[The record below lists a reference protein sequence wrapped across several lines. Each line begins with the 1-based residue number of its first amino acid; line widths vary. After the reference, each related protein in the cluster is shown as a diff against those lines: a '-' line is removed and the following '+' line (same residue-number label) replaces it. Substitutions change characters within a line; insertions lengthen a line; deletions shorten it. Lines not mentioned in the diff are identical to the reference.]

1 MPLSRLLLQ
10 RLACY
15 YSALFNQF
23 DEIKVILLQGTE
35 LQKFVIDKL
44 EDSKAQDIVSID
56 VRGKSS
62 ITDCMVICTGTSTRH
77 LMSVADNLVDDCR
90 KAGFM
95 PLGVEGQ
102 GISDWI
108 VVDLGEIMIHV
119 MQEDSRRMYELE
131 KLWS

>member
-1 MPLSRLLLQ
+1 M
-10 RLACY
+10 
-15 YSALFNQF
+15 
-23 DEIKVILLQGTE
+23 ILLQGTE
-35 LQKFVIDKL
+35 LQQFVIDKL

-62 ITDCMVICTGTSTRH
+62 ITDCMIICTGTSNRH

-90 KAGFM
+90 EAGIM

-108 VVDLGEIMIHV
+108 VVDLGEIMVHV

>member
-1 MPLSRLLLQ
+1 M
-10 RLACY
+10 
-15 YSALFNQF
+15 
-23 DEIKVILLQGTE
+23 QGTE
-35 LQKFVIDKL
+35 LQQFIIDKL

-62 ITDCMVICTGTSTRH
+62 ITDCMVICTGTSSRH

-90 KAGFM
+90 EAGIM
-95 PLGVEGQ
+95 PMGVEGQ

-108 VVDLGEIMIHV
+108 VVDLGEVMVHV

>member
-1 MPLSRLLLQ
+1 M
-10 RLACY
+10 
-15 YSALFNQF
+15 
-23 DEIKVILLQGTE
+23 QGTE
-35 LQKFVIDKL
+35 LQQFVIDKL

-62 ITDCMVICTGTSTRH
+62 ITDCMVICTGTSNRH

-90 KAGFM
+90 QAGIM

-108 VVDLGEIMIHV
+108 VVDLGEIMVHV

>member
-1 MPLSRLLLQ
+1 M
-10 RLACY
+10 
-15 YSALFNQF
+15 
-23 DEIKVILLQGTE
+23 ILLQGTE
-35 LQKFVIDKL
+35 LQQFVIDKL

-56 VRGKSS
+56 VRGKSN
-62 ITDCMVICTGTSTRH
+62 ITDCMVICTGTSNRH

-90 KAGFM
+90 EAGIM

-108 VVDLGEIMIHV
+108 IVDLGELMVHV

>member
-1 MPLSRLLLQ
+1 M
-10 RLACY
+10 
-15 YSALFNQF
+15 
-23 DEIKVILLQGTE
+23 ILLQGTE
-35 LQKFVIDKL
+35 LQQFVIDKL

-62 ITDCMVICTGTSTRH
+62 ITDCMIICTGTSSRH

-90 KAGFM
+90 QAGII

-108 VVDLGEIMIHV
+108 VVDLGEIMVHV

>member
-1 MPLSRLLLQ
+1 M
-10 RLACY
+10 
-15 YSALFNQF
+15 
-23 DEIKVILLQGTE
+23 QGTE
-35 LQKFVIDKL
+35 LQQFVIDKL

-62 ITDCMVICTGTSTRH
+62 ITDCMIICTGTSSRH

-90 KAGFM
+90 QAGII

-108 VVDLGEIMIHV
+108 VVDLGEIMVHV

>member
-1 MPLSRLLLQ
+1 M
-10 RLACY
+10 
-15 YSALFNQF
+15 
-23 DEIKVILLQGTE
+23 ILLQGTE
-35 LQKFVIDKL
+35 LQQFVIDKL

-62 ITDCMVICTGTSTRH
+62 ITDCMVICTGTSNRH

-90 KAGFM
+90 QAGIM
-95 PLGVEGQ
+95 PMGVEGQ

-108 VVDLGEIMIHV
+108 VVDLGEIMVHV

>member
-1 MPLSRLLLQ
+1 M
-10 RLACY
+10 
-15 YSALFNQF
+15 
-23 DEIKVILLQGTE
+23 QGTE
-35 LQKFVIDKL
+35 LQQFIIDKL

-62 ITDCMVICTGTSTRH
+62 ITDCMLICTGTSTRH

-90 KAGFM
+90 EAGIM

-108 VVDLGEIMIHV
+108 VVDLGEVMVHV

>member
-1 MPLSRLLLQ
+1 M
-10 RLACY
+10 
-15 YSALFNQF
+15 
-23 DEIKVILLQGTE
+23 ILLQDTE

-90 KAGFM
+90 EAGIM

>member
-1 MPLSRLLLQ
+1 M
-10 RLACY
+10 
-15 YSALFNQF
+15 
-23 DEIKVILLQGTE
+23 QGTE
-35 LQKFVIDKL
+35 LQQFVIDKL

-62 ITDCMVICTGTSTRH
+62 ITDCMVICTGTSNRH

-90 KAGFM
+90 QAGIM
-95 PLGVEGQ
+95 PMGVEGQ

-108 VVDLGEIMIHV
+108 VVDLGEIMVHV

>member
-1 MPLSRLLLQ
+1 M
-10 RLACY
+10 
-15 YSALFNQF
+15 
-23 DEIKVILLQGTE
+23 ILLQGTE
-35 LQKFVIDKL
+35 LQQFVIDKL

-62 ITDCMVICTGTSTRH
+62 ITDCMVICTGTSNRH

-90 KAGFM
+90 QAGIM

>member
-1 MPLSRLLLQ
+1 M
-10 RLACY
+10 
-15 YSALFNQF
+15 
-23 DEIKVILLQGTE
+23 ILLQGTE
-35 LQKFVIDKL
+35 LQQFVIDKL

-62 ITDCMVICTGTSTRH
+62 ITDCMVICTGTSSRH

-90 KAGFM
+90 QAGIM

-102 GISDWI
+102 GISDW
-108 VVDLGEIMIHV
+108 VVIDLGEIMVHV

>member
-1 MPLSRLLLQ
+1 M
-10 RLACY
+10 
-15 YSALFNQF
+15 
-23 DEIKVILLQGTE
+23 ILLQGTE

>member
-1 MPLSRLLLQ
+1 M
-10 RLACY
+10 
-15 YSALFNQF
+15 
-23 DEIKVILLQGTE
+23 QGTE
-35 LQKFVIDKL
+35 LQQFVIDKL

-62 ITDCMVICTGTSTRH
+62 ITDCMVICTGTSSRH

-90 KAGFM
+90 QAGII

-108 VVDLGEIMIHV
+108 VVDLGEIMVHV

>member
-1 MPLSRLLLQ
+1 M
-10 RLACY
+10 
-15 YSALFNQF
+15 
-23 DEIKVILLQGTE
+23 ILLQGTE
-35 LQKFVIDKL
+35 LQQFVIDKL

-62 ITDCMVICTGTSTRH
+62 ITDCMVICTGTSNRH

-90 KAGFM
+90 QAGIM

-108 VVDLGEIMIHV
+108 VVDLGEIMVHV

>member
-1 MPLSRLLLQ
+1 M
-10 RLACY
+10 
-15 YSALFNQF
+15 
-23 DEIKVILLQGTE
+23 ILLQGTE
-35 LQKFVIDKL
+35 LQQFIIDKL

-62 ITDCMVICTGTSTRH
+62 ITDCMLICTGTSTRH

-90 KAGFM
+90 EAGIM

-108 VVDLGEIMIHV
+108 VVDLGEVMVHV